1 MDNKPSLNKPTKKLE
16 TEKIIAKINGKSIP
30 VFKALFAADFFFT
43 SFKNLEKGISL
54 TQNFVNETNVLMD
67 LKHLKNEKIM
77 NLYKEL
83 RNIAVLKGIDFF

>member
-1 MDNKPSLNKPTKKLE
+1 
-16 TEKIIAKINGKSIP
+16 
-30 VFKALFAADFFFT
+30 
-43 SFKNLEKGISL
+43 
-54 TQNFVNETNVLMD
+54 MD